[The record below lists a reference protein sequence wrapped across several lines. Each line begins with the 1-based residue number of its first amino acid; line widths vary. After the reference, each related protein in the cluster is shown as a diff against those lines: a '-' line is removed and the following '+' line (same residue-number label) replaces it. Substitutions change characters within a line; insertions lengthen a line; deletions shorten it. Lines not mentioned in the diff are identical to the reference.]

1 MSLSKGLLK
10 PALAHVLFAL
20 AIFVSA
26 VPQSWAAVDSVDDGS
41 YKKEVEDSTLPVFID
56 FYAVWCAP
64 CKKVS
69 PIIDDLSNEYSGKIK
84 FVRVDV
90 DKAPKTAERFN
101 AEQLPTLLLL
111 SKKVSKGVSITGFH
125 TKEELKAFIESSL
138 KKVQ

>member
-1 MSLSKGLLK
+1 MFLSKDRLAR
-10 PALAHVLFAL
+10 ALTLVLSVFAL
-20 AIFVSA
+20 FVLA
-26 VPQSWAAVDSVDDGS
+26 VPLAWATVASVDDSS

-69 PIIDDLSNEYSGKIK
+69 PIVDELSTEYSGKVK

-101 AEQLPTLLLL
+101 AQQLPTLLLL
-111 SKKVSKGVSITGFH
+111 SKKVSKGVSITGFR
-125 TKEELKAFIESSL
+125 TKEDLKAFIEDGL
-138 KKVQ
+138 K

>member
-1 MSLSKGLLK
+1 MFLSKDRLAR
-10 PALAHVLFAL
+10 ALTLVLAVFALFAFALPL
-20 AIFVSA
+20 A
-26 VPQSWAAVDSVDDGS
+26 WATVASVDDSS
-41 YKKEVEDSTLPVFID
+41 YKKEVEDSSLPVFID

-69 PIIDDLSNEYSGKIK
+69 PIVDELSTEYSGKIK

-101 AEQLPTLLLL
+101 AQQLPTLLLL
-111 SKKVSKGVSITGFH
+111 SKKVSKGVSITGFR
-125 TKEELKAFIESSL
+125 TKEDLKAFIEDGL

>member
-1 MSLSKGLLK
+1 MFLSKDRLAR
-10 PALAHVLFAL
+10 ALTLVLSVFAL
-20 AIFVSA
+20 FVLA
-26 VPQSWAAVDSVDDGS
+26 VPLAWATVASVDDSS

-69 PIIDDLSNEYSGKIK
+69 PIVDELSTEYSGKVK

-101 AEQLPTLLLL
+101 AQQLPTLLLL
-111 SKKVSKGVSITGFH
+111 SKKVSKGVSITGFR
-125 TKEELKAFIESSL
+125 TKEDLKAFIEDGL